1 MFVGERYAIRLQKLE
16 QSISRLHASFLE
28 SENGNIQKRCYRKF
42 LVREQRPAA
51 HLLVAHR
58 KKSRNAVPQS
68 APLRSDKQFALEI
81 HKKEIFRFAQLFE
94 NILPDPTQGLFS
106 DCDVGIESKLLQPGP
121 DCIRNMNFI
130 RFLRLATANKNA
142 RAGWSISDYIIP
154 FANSSRMPP
163 SQLRASAQSRALAC
177 DLRGSRRQAST
188 STADPAAGSLPTGR
202 CDQLRRRRRAR
213 RSRRRS
219 TARMFARRRC
229 PLDEGSSRWTSP
241 APPEHGRQQRLGRL
255 QESHV
260 PFGRTTVMRRLLD
273 RTGGLGICP

>member
-1 MFVGERYAIRLQKLE
+1 MCLSVNGMQFVCRNWRIV
-16 QSISRLHASFLE
+16 SRLHASFLE

-163 SQLRASAQSRALAC
+163 SQLRASAQSRRWRVIFVVAVGKRPHPLPIRRPAAFRPEDATNYGVVGEHVEVVVVPLPGCSRGGDALLTKA
-177 DLRGSRRQAST
+177 LHVGQVGHPPNMAGNSVSAASRRVTYHSGGQRS
-188 STADPAAGSLPTGR
+188 
-202 CDQLRRRRRAR
+202 CDD
-213 RSRRRS
+213 
-219 TARMFARRRC
+219 F
-229 PLDEGSSRWTSP
+229 
-241 APPEHGRQQRLGRL
+241 
-255 QESHV
+255 
-260 PFGRTTVMRRLLD
+260 
-273 RTGGLGICP
+273 

>member
-1 MFVGERYAIRLQKLE
+1 MFVGEWYAIRLQKLE

-94 NILPDPTQGLFS
+94 NILPDLTQGLFS

-130 RFLRLATANKNA
+130 
-142 RAGWSISDYIIP
+142 
-154 FANSSRMPP
+154 NSFDWP
-163 SQLRASAQSRALAC
+163 QLIK
-177 DLRGSRRQAST
+177 T
-188 STADPAAGSLPTGR
+188 
-202 CDQLRRRRRAR
+202 RAR
-213 RSRRRS
+213 GGPSVIISSPSPTLRECRHRS
-219 TARMFARRRC
+219 FARRLKAVRWRVIFVVAVGKRPH
-229 PLDEGSSRWTSP
+229 PLPIRRPAAFRPEDATNYGVVGEHVEVVVVPLPGCSRGGDALLTK
-241 APPEHGRQQRLGRL
+241 ALHVGQVRHPPNMAGNSVSAASRKVTYHSGGQR
-255 QESHV
+255 SCDD
-260 PFGRTTVMRRLLD
+260 F
-273 RTGGLGICP
+273 